1 VRLAKGTAEGMTT
14 ETARRRFREVVVP
27 SLDDAYSLAKW
38 LSGNGA
44 DAEDI
49 VQESAIRAL
58 NALERSLVENPRAW
72 FLRIVRNTAL
82 TWIAKNRHKALSFA
96 GDLTD
101 LELREDLEFVEPAP
115 SAEQILVAAE
125 DGESVR
131 RAIADLPS
139 PLKETLI
146 LREVNGLNYRE
157 IAVATETP
165 LGTVMSRLARAR
177 AALAKSLGAT
187 R

>member
-1 VRLAKGTAEGMTT
+1 MTT
-14 ETARRRFREVVVP
+14 ETASRRFREVVLP
-27 SLDDAYSLAKW
+27 NLDDAYSLAKW

-49 VQESAIRAL
+49 VQEAAIRAL
-58 NALERSLVENPRAW
+58 SALERSLVDNPRAW
-72 FLRIVRNTAL
+72 FLKIVRNTAL
-82 TWIAKNRHKALSFA
+82 TWIARNRPKALSFV
-96 GDLTD
+96 GDMTD
-101 LELREDLEFVEPAP
+101 LELREDLAFSEPAP
-115 SAEQILVAAE
+115 SAEQILIAAE
-125 DGESVR
+125 DAECVR

-157 IAVATETP
+157 IAATTEAP

-177 AALAKSLGAT
+177 AAIAKSLGAT

>member
-1 VRLAKGTAEGMTT
+1 MTT
-14 ETARRRFREVVVP
+14 ENARRRFHEVVIP
-27 SLDDAYSLAKW
+27 NLDDAYSVAKW

-49 VQESAIRAL
+49 VQDAAMRAL
-58 NALERSLVENPRAW
+58 NALERSIVDNPRAW

-82 TWIAKNRHKALSFA
+82 TWIARNRPKALSFV
-96 GDLTD
+96 GDITD
-101 LELREDLEFVEPAP
+101 LELKEDLAFSEPAP
-115 SAEQILVAAE
+115 SAEQILIASE

-131 RAIADLPS
+131 RAIAELPS

-157 IAVATETP
+157 IAAATETP
-165 LGTVMSRLARAR
+165 IGTVMSRLARAR
-177 AALAKSLGAT
+177 AAIAKSFGAT

>member
-1 VRLAKGTAEGMTT
+1 MTT
-14 ETARRRFREVVVP
+14 ENASRRFREVVIP
-27 SLDDAYSLAKW
+27 NLDDAFSLAKW

-49 VQESAIRAL
+49 VQESAMRAL
-58 NALERSLVENPRAW
+58 NALERSILDNPRAW
-72 FLRIVRNTAL
+72 FMSVVRNTAL
-82 TWIAKNRHKALSFA
+82 TWIARNRPKALSFV
-96 GDLTD
+96 GDMTD
-101 LELREDLEFVEPAP
+101 LELREDLAFSEPAP
-115 SAEQILVAAE
+115 NAEQILIAAE

-139 PLKETLI
+139 PLRETLI

-157 IAVATETP
+157 IAAATETP
-165 LGTVMSRLARAR
+165 IGTVMSRLARAR
-177 AALAKSLGAT
+177 AAIAKSLGAT

>member
-1 VRLAKGTAEGMTT
+1 M
-14 ETARRRFREVVVP
+14 P
-27 SLDDAYSLAKW
+27 NLDDAYSLAKW
-38 LSGNGA
+38 LAGNGT

-49 VQESAIRAL
+49 VQEAAMRAL
-58 NALERSLVENPRAW
+58 NALERLTVDNPRAW

-82 TWIAKNRHKALSFA
+82 TWIAKNRPKAISLA
-96 GDLTD
+96 GDMTD
-101 LELREDLEFVEPAP
+101 LELREDLALSEPAAD
-115 SAEQILVAAE
+115 AEQILIAAE

-157 IAVATETP
+157 IATATESP

-177 AALAKSLGAT
+177 AAITKSLGAT

>member
-1 VRLAKGTAEGMTT
+1 M
-14 ETARRRFREVVVP
+14 P
-27 SLDDAYSLAKW
+27 NLDDAYSLAKW

-49 VQESAIRAL
+49 VQEAAIRAL
-58 NALERSLVENPRAW
+58 TALERLTVTNPRAW
-72 FLRIVRNTAL
+72 FLTVVRNTAL
-82 TWIAKNRHKALSFA
+82 TWIAKNRPKAISFV
-96 GDLTD
+96 GDMTD
-101 LELREDLEFVEPAP
+101 LELKEDLAFSEPTP
-115 SAEQILVAAE
+115 NAEQILIAAE

-139 PLKETLI
+139 PLKETLV

-157 IAVATETP
+157 IAAATESP

-177 AALAKSLGAT
+177 AAVAKSLGAA

>member
-1 VRLAKGTAEGMTT
+1 MTT
-14 ETARRRFREVVVP
+14 ETASRRFREVVVP
-27 SLDDAYSLAKW
+27 YLDDAYSLAKW

-49 VQESAIRAL
+49 VQEAAMRAL
-58 NALERSLVENPRAW
+58 NALERSLVDNPRAW

-82 TWIAKNRHKALSFA
+82 TWIARNRPKALSFV
-96 GDLTD
+96 GDMTD
-101 LELREDLEFVEPAP
+101 LELSEDLAFSEPAP
-115 SAEQILVAAE
+115 NAEQILTAAE
-125 DGESVR
+125 EGESVR

-157 IAVATETP
+157 IAATTEAP

-177 AALAKSLGAT
+177 AAIAKSLGAT

>member
-1 VRLAKGTAEGMTT
+1 M
-14 ETARRRFREVVVP
+14 P
-27 SLDDAYSLAKW
+27 NLDDAYSLAKW
-38 LSGNGA
+38 LSGNGT

-49 VQESAIRAL
+49 VQEAAMRAL
-58 NALERSLVENPRAW
+58 NALERLTVDNPRAW

-82 TWIAKNRHKALSFA
+82 TWIAKNRPKAISLA
-96 GDLTD
+96 GDMTD
-101 LELREDLEFVEPAP
+101 LELREDLALSEPAAD
-115 SAEQILVAAE
+115 AEQILIAAE

-157 IAVATETP
+157 IATATESP

-177 AALAKSLGAT
+177 AAITKSLGAT